1 MVSLVDQLYAFGM
14 TIVAGL
20 VMGVVFDLFR
30 VLRGS
35 ARPRSVL
42 TWAGDILYW
51 VSVTPLV
58 AAVLLHANRGE
69 LRFYV
74 VLGIGVGLTLY
85 FTVCSLVVLETL
97 RLVSRTV
104 GFAVS
109 WIVHL
114 ALSVATWPVLM
125 LRRMSYTWRARH
137 PGPGLVPPGRP
148 AGRGSAF
155 HGDCPWRGADV
166 DGPERLPASRH
177 HPTGALGGL
186 VGAGRGGPA
195 SNISTHASERRCA
208 MSTAEA
214 RTRTRKRIKL
224 RPRFFVIVTL
234 LFLAFYTL
242 YGYVSGFARMRC
254 PAPGNRGG
262 AEGNR
267 GTGDA

>member
-1 MVSLVDQLYAFGM
+1 MHRTATARIRWQGLAFCRSRGAVDCVGVTRVVSLVDQLYAFGM

-137 PGPGLVPPGRP
+137 PGPASRA
-148 AGRGSAF
+148 AGTPRWSWLRV
-155 HGDCPWRGADV
+155 PWRSPLAW
-166 DGPERLPASRH
+166 
-177 HPTGALGGL
+177 
-186 VGAGRGGPA
+186 
-195 SNISTHASERRCA
+195 RR
-208 MSTAEA
+208 
-214 RTRTRKRIKL
+214 R
-224 RPRFFVIVTL
+224 
-234 LFLAFYTL
+234 
-242 YGYVSGFARMRC
+242 
-254 PAPGNRGG
+254 
-262 AEGNR
+262 
-267 GTGDA
+267 